1 MPDFATLI
9 ATHRIIV
16 CVGSGGVGK
25 TTTAA
30 ALGLWGA
37 MQGRRTAVLTIDP
50 AKRLAACLG
59 LSQLSEQAT
68 PLSPETFAA
77 YGLSPRGSLTAL
89 LVDQQRT
96 WDAVIKRYAPTPEL
110 CEQILANRFYQGLS
124 RTFAGSHEYMAFD
137 TLATLTYN
145 QTYDLIVVD
154 TPPTRQALDF
164 LEAPQRLQRFLDSQL
179 SKWLMRSAAATRW
192 SPVSAVNRTVF
203 FLLRKVEDTIGIT
216 ALEDIREFFSTM
228 QQMFIDFGHRL
239 ARVNKLLG
247 SAETA
252 FVLVTSPNE
261 EMLIEAEGFRASLG
275 RLGVSL
281 KGVIVNGVL
290 DEQPGILLWSKD
302 ATTLARHL
310 DKVLH
315 GRPKDRALLHQLAE
329 NFLAYQTLAQGEE
342 SRLASFC
349 HALSEA
355 VPVVRIPLLPI
366 FPADLGGLVKLHQY
380 LFGKTASPRVR
391 RRPARSADPHF
402 ISETPTT
409 PSSGGL
415 VDQS

>member
-1 MPDFATLI
+1 MADLANLI
-9 ATHRIIV
+9 ATYRIVV

-37 MQGRRTAVLTIDP
+37 LQGRRTAVLTIDP

-89 LVDQQRT
+89 MVDQQRT

-110 CEQILANRFYQGLS
+110 GEKIIANRFYQGLS

-137 TLATLTYN
+137 TLATLTHN
-145 QTYDLIVVD
+145 QAYDLIVVD

-179 SKWLMRSAAATRW
+179 SKWLMRSAAAAPW

-203 FLLRKVEDTIGIT
+203 FLLRKVQETIGIT

-228 QQMFIDFGHRL
+228 QQMFIDFGDRL
-239 ARVNKLLG
+239 AGVNTLLG
-247 SAETA
+247 SAGTA
-252 FVLVTSPNE
+252 FVLVTTPNE
-261 EMLIEAEGFRASLG
+261 EMLLEAEGFHASLE
-275 RLGVSL
+275 RLGVPL
-281 KGVIVNGVL
+281 KGVVVNGVL
-290 DEQPGILLWSKD
+290 DEQPGALLWSKD
-302 ATTLARHL
+302 STTLATHL

-315 GRPKDRALLHQLAE
+315 GRPKDRLLLQQLAE
-329 NFLAYQTLAQGEE
+329 NFLAYQTLAQEE
-342 SRLASFC
+342 EVRLVSFC
-349 HALSEA
+349 RGLSKA
-355 VPVVRIPLLPI
+355 VPFVRVPFLPI
-366 FPADLGGLVKLHQY
+366 VPADLGGLVKFQQY
-380 LFGKTASPRVR
+380 LFGKTVMSRAH
-391 RRPARSADPHF
+391 RRPGRSTHPSF
-402 ISETPTT
+402 ISATPTI

-415 VDQS
+415 ADQS